1 MNMKYASQNL
11 LDSLPDASN
20 SEVFERLAGCGEVMV
35 ERIVSRGQSSPEQ
48 GWYDQKSAEWV
59 MVVSGEASLEF
70 DNGEQTFLQAGD
82 YVLIPPHA
90 RHRVAWTAP
99 DQPTVWLAVHFPQER

>member
-48 GWYDQKSAEWV
+48 GWYDQN
-59 MVVSGEASLEF
+59 M
-70 DNGEQTFLQAGD
+70 
-82 YVLIPPHA
+82 
-90 RHRVAWTAP
+90 
-99 DQPTVWLAVHFPQER
+99 